1 MAILSKACKP
11 DNFQSHNSLKLSSTN
26 IEVFVRISLEKNLS
40 WNLALLTFL
49 LYIEA
54 DLDDSLDSSN
64 FSVRDSFTHMHG
76 LTNCVKDALS
86 FPWDFSNSADSY
98 SCFRLALLHAGSYFF
113 FLY

>member
-1 MAILSKACKP
+1 MAILSKACKT

-26 IEVFVRISLEKNLS
+26 IEVFVRISLDENLS

-64 FSVRDSFTHMHG
+64 FSVRDSFAHMHG
-76 LTNCVKDALS
+76 LTNCLKDALS
-86 FPWDFSNSADSY
+86 FPRDFSNSADSY
-98 SCFRLALLHAGSYFF
+98 SCFRLALLHAVSYFF